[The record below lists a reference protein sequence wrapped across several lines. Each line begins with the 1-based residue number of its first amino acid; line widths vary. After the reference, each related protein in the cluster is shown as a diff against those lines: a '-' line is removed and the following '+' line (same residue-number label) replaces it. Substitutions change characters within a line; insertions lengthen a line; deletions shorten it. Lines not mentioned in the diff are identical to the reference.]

1 MEVEVEVEVEV
12 EGGILSKKGPEWGGY
27 YGDIYSIIFTQF
39 YLPSSSSS
47 SFNLAIISS
56 SNWLVISWRVLRPST
71 QILAS
76 NGLSR
81 TVVFLELKQYD
92 LTSFL

>member
-1 MEVEVEVEVEV
+1 MEVEVEVEV

-39 YLPSSSSS
+39 YLPSS
-47 SFNLAIISS
+47 FNLAIISS
-56 SNWLVISWRVLRPST
+56 SNWLVVSWRVLRPST